1 MIAENFDL
9 KSYFARI
16 GFDQEPRRDLE
27 TLTRL
32 MRRQLFSIPFENL
45 DVQAG
50 KEISLI
56 PEAIVD
62 KLLHNNRGGY
72 CYEVNGLFAM
82 ALSALGFEYQLIA
95 CRPMFYPVLRP
106 RTHMALAVTIEQ
118 DIWLCDVG
126 FGSHGIR
133 APLALSC
140 TGEEVPQDDDWYRL
154 EQPNDREYLLQAKVD
169 GDWANQYS
177 FDLWPQQWIDFAP
190 ANFLNNR
197 HPDSIFVQKLLVV
210 QHRPEGRSIL
220 FGDRLRTTIFGVTEE
235 RTIPVEEVDALLQD
249 YFGLVSTV
257 KS

>member
-1 MIAENFDL
+1 
-9 KSYFARI
+9 
-16 GFDQEPRRDLE
+16 
-27 TLTRL
+27 
-32 MRRQLFSIPFENL
+32 
-45 DVQAG
+45 
-50 KEISLI
+50 
-56 PEAIVD
+56 
-62 KLLHNNRGGY
+62 
-72 CYEVNGLFAM
+72 
-82 ALSALGFEYQLIA
+82 LIA

-220 FGDRLRTTIFGVTEE
+220 FGDRLRTTISGVTEE

-249 YFGLVSTV
+249 HFGLVSTV